1 MSEDLKLK
9 KQRLLKAAEKGVD
22 ELIKVLEE
30 PIITNAEEDL
40 SADKLKN
47 AASAKKL
54 AFLDAIEILQKIQQ
68 ERDADSAE
76 TIQTVQIGKQGF
88 AEGRAKGSGR

>member
-1 MSEDLKLK
+1 MSETLKDK
-9 KQRLLKAAEKGVD
+9 KNRLLAAAEKGVD

-47 AASAKKL
+47 AAQAKKL
-54 AFLDAIEILQKIQQ
+54 AFLDAIEMLQKIQQ
-68 ERDADSAE
+68 ERDSEDAE
-76 TIQTVQIGKQGF
+76 KISTVQIGKQGF
-88 AEGRAKGSGR
+88 AEGRAKGGK

>member
-1 MSEDLKLK
+1 MSEALKDK
-9 KQRLLKAAEKGVD
+9 KNRLLLAAEKGVD

-47 AASAKKL
+47 AAQAKKL
-54 AFLDAIEILQKIQQ
+54 AFLDAIEMLQKIQQ
-68 ERDADSAE
+68 ERDSEDAE
-76 TIQTVQIGKQGF
+76 KISTVQIGKQGF
-88 AEGRAKGSGR
+88 AEGRAKGGK

>member
-1 MSEDLKLK
+1 MSEALKDK
-9 KQRLLKAAEKGVD
+9 KNRLLLAAEKGVD

-47 AASAKKL
+47 AAQAKKL
-54 AFLDAIEILQKIQQ
+54 AFLDAIEMLQKIQQ
-68 ERDADSAE
+68 ERDSEDAE
-76 TIQTVQIGKQGF
+76 RIATVQIGKQGF
-88 AEGRAKGSGR
+88 AEGRAKGGK